1 MAKPTICPPDFHAFQ
16 ARGAVL
22 ALTKV
27 LGVMNIITG
36 IFVESKAL
44 SFQAKTAG
52 IPCGQEDCN
61 RNLYRQVFCMQL
73 EHMIEN

>member
-1 MAKPTICPPDFHAFQ
+1 M
-16 ARGAVL
+16 L
-22 ALTKV
+22 ALTQV

-44 SFQAKTAG
+44 SFQAETAG

-61 RNLYRQVFCMQL
+61 HNLYRQVFCMQP
-73 EHMIEN
+73 EYVIEN